1 MTWMATGSPIPRRTP
16 AVHQLK
22 IARTENVSVYGTAPA
37 TGKCS
42 SNRGVPYSPFVQH
55 HGASSG
61 HPTPTPRCL
70 SGRHAPAI
78 PIQGPEYLSGHRRR
92 DRRLRF
98 AMIWRVMTVAPPMA
112 AATAKPATPE
122 RTMARCPTT
131 TPRKPESMAVIA
143 KPVIEKN
150 PAFRSRHSHLVY
162 PFIVSLQLVRD
173 ARGIAVGRLAR
184 SYETLGNPGIPPFL
198 PSRPLL
204 AAFSGMRVELSF
216 FIFVPV
222 AMPSTGRTGRSRIR
236 VPNHSR
242 QQSGM
247 GLRRPGDRPASA
259 DGSQSRRARGYC
271 GGRATPGAAQ
281 RCRRRPGPGGSA
293 ALPTFPHAGC

>member
-1 MTWMATGSPIPRRTP
+1 MF
-16 AVHQLK
+16 H
-22 IARTENVSVYGTAPA
+22 
-37 TGKCS
+37 
-42 SNRGVPYSPFVQH
+42 
-55 HGASSG
+55 
-61 HPTPTPRCL
+61 TPRLCNTTGQVPDIRL
-70 SGRHAPAI
+70 PPHVAC
-78 PIQGPEYLSGHRRR
+78 QGATSRPYLFRALNILAGHRRR

-143 KPVIEKN
+143 KPVIEKH
-150 PAFRSRHSHLVY
+150 PAFRNRHSHLVY

-173 ARGIAVGRLAR
+173 ARDIAVGRLAR

-204 AAFSGMRVELSF
+204 AAFSGMRVGLSF

-222 AMPSTGRTGRSRIR
+222 AMPLTGRTRRSRIR
-236 VPNHSR
+236 VPNHCR
-242 QQSGM
+242 QQSGL
-247 GLRRPGDRPASA
+247 GLRRPGERPASA
-259 DGSQSRRARGYC
+259 DGSQSRPA
-271 GGRATPGAAQ
+271 PGA
-281 RCRRRPGPGGSA
+281 RLLRRPGYAWGSTT
-293 ALPTFPHAGC
+293 LPSASRPRW

>member
-1 MTWMATGSPIPRRTP
+1 MR
-16 AVHQLK
+16 
-22 IARTENVSVYGTAPA
+22 
-37 TGKCS
+37 
-42 SNRGVPYSPFVQH
+42 
-55 HGASSG
+55 
-61 HPTPTPRCL
+61 
-70 SGRHAPAI
+70 
-78 PIQGPEYLSGHRRR
+78 LSGHRRR

-98 AMIWRVMTVAPPMA
+98 AMIWRVMTVTPPMA

-131 TPRKPESMAVIA
+131 TPRKPESVAVIA

-216 FIFVPV
+216 FILVYLCLWQCP
-222 AMPSTGRTGRSRIR
+222 
-236 VPNHSR
+236 
-242 QQSGM
+242 
-247 GLRRPGDRPASA
+247 RPAGPDGLESGFRTTPASNPAWACAGRRQPTVRSSA
-259 DGSQSRRARGYC
+259 RRRASGYY
-271 GGRATPGAAQ
+271 GGRATLGAAQ

>member
-1 MTWMATGSPIPRRTP
+1 M
-16 AVHQLK
+16 
-22 IARTENVSVYGTAPA
+22 GTAR
-37 TGKCS
+37 KC
-42 SNRGVPYSPFVQH
+42 
-55 HGASSG
+55 
-61 HPTPTPRCL
+61 PTIGRRRHCPL
-70 SGRHAPAI
+70 SGDTTSYRPLLPSGRAPL
-78 PIQGPEYLSGHRRR
+78 PMRLSGHRRR

-98 AMIWRVMTVAPPMA
+98 AMIWRVMTVAPPMT
-112 AATAKPATPE
+112 AATARPATPE

-131 TPRKPESMAVIA
+131 TPRKPESVAVIA

-162 PFIVSLQLVRD
+162 PFIVSLRLVRD

-204 AAFSGMRVELSF
+204 AAFSGMRVGLSF

-222 AMPSTGRTGRSRIR
+222 AMSSTGRTGRSRIR

-259 DGSQSRRARGYC
+259 EGSQSRPALGERLL
-271 GGRATPGAAQ
+271 
-281 RCRRRPGPGGSA
+281 RRPGYAWGSTT
-293 ALPTFPHAGC
+293 LPSASRPRW

>member
-1 MTWMATGSPIPRRTP
+1 MEQLPQRGSVPQI
-16 AVHQLK
+16 
-22 IARTENVSVYGTAPA
+22 
-37 TGKCS
+37 
-42 SNRGVPYSPFVQH
+42 GVFH
-55 HGASSG
+55 
-61 HPTPTPRCL
+61 TPRLCNTTGQVPDIRL
-70 SGRHAPAI
+70 PPHVAC
-78 PIQGPEYLSGHRRR
+78 QGATSRR

-131 TPRKPESMAVIA
+131 TPRKPDSMAVIA

-173 ARGIAVGRLAR
+173 ARDIAVGRLAR

-204 AAFSGMRVELSF
+204 AAFSGMRVGLSF

-259 DGSQSRRARGYC
+259 DGSQSRPALAARLL
-271 GGRATPGAAQ
+271 
-281 RCRRRPGPGGSA
+281 RRPGYAWGSTT
-293 ALPTFPHAGC
+293 LPSASRPRW